1 MSIMRVAA
9 LYDIHGNLPA
19 LEAVLDELRQAD
31 VDQIVVGGDVVP
43 GPMPRETLR
52 RLLDLDLP
60 VHFLHGNGELA
71 MLALLAAPHEG
82 AVTYWGTTSGEPL
95 PERYRPAYRWTAQQL
110 QPDYQPVLARW
121 PKTLRLEIGGL
132 GAVLFCHG
140 TPRSETEVFT
150 HLTPAERLAPL
161 LDGLGVSVVVCGHT
175 HMQFDRQV
183 GRTRVVNAGSV
194 GESYGA
200 PGAYWL
206 LLGPDV
212 QLRQTPYDLALAAE
226 RLGATAY
233 PGVQAFVQ
241 GMLHPPSEGEMLEL
255 FTPWELK

>member
-1 MSIMRVAA
+1 MRVAA

-19 LEAVLDELRQAD
+19 LEAVLEELHQAD

-52 RLLDLDLP
+52 RLLDLDRP

-71 MLALLAAPHEG
+71 MLALLSAPHEG
-82 AVTYWGTTSGEPL
+82 AVTYWGTTSGQPL

-121 PKTLRLEIGGL
+121 PKTFRLELGRL
-132 GAVLFCHG
+132 GAVLFCHA
-140 TPRSETEVFT
+140 TPRSETEIFT
-150 HLTPAERLAPL
+150 RLTPAERLAPL
-161 LDGLGVSVVVCGHT
+161 LEPLGVSVVVCGHT

-194 GESYGA
+194 GEPYGA

-206 LLGPDV
+206 LLGPDI

-226 RLGATAY
+226 RMVATAY
-233 PGVQAFVQ
+233 PGVQEFVQ

-255 FTPWELK
+255 FTPWEVT